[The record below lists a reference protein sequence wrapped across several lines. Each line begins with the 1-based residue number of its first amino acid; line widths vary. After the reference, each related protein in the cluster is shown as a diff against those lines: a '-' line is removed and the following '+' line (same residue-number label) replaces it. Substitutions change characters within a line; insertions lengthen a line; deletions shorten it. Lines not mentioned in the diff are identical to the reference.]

1 MGELSAQLVERYA
14 RELRVR
20 QYSARTVRA
29 YATAVR
35 QYAQWL
41 APVHPRDATAE
52 TVRGYLL
59 RELERG
65 RSAAWLGQTVSAL
78 KVLYVDLYEWP
89 EADFRVPRPRRDTRV
104 PRVPT
109 REEILRMAARTHNRK
124 HRLTILLLY
133 ASGVRVSELCSL
145 RIQDVDL
152 EQNVLHVR
160 AGEGEKDRST
170 LLSPHL
176 HKELRWV
183 MADRQDSD
191 WLFPSRSGRRWT
203 TRSVQRV
210 VGAAAER
217 AEVPGPVTPHTL
229 RHAFATHLLEAGTDL
244 RVIQELLGHS
254 SVKTTTRYT
263 HMADPARSAVT
274 SPL

>member
-1 MGELSAQLVERYA
+1 MGELSGQLFERYA
-14 RELRVR
+14 QELRIRRYAPRTVKAYTVALR
-20 QYSARTVRA
+20 QYVRWLAPAHPREASAETVRA
-29 YATAVR
+29 Y
-35 QYAQWL
+35 
-41 APVHPRDATAE
+41 
-52 TVRGYLL
+52 LL
-59 RELERG
+59 HELERG

-78 KVLYVDLYEWP
+78 KVLYVELYDWS
-89 EADFRVPRPRRDTRV
+89 EADFKVPRPRRGRRV

-109 REEILRMAARTHNRK
+109 REEILRMAARTRNRK
-124 HRLTILLLY
+124 HRLAILLLY
-133 ASGVRVSELCSL
+133 ASGVRVSELCAL
-145 RIQDVDL
+145 RVQDVDL
-152 EQNVLHVR
+152 DRNVLHVR
-160 AGEGEKDRST
+160 AGKGEKDRLT
-170 LLSPHL
+170 LLSPRL
-176 HKELRWV
+176 HDELRWV
-183 MADRQDSD
+183 MRDRKGAD
-191 WLFPSRSGRRWT
+191 WLIASRSGKRWT

-263 HMADPARSAVT
+263 HMADPARFAVT